1 MVEYLGSDSHLS
13 LNHPDTHRS
22 LAKEEDK
29 TTEEEILHN
38 PLVRTQCDH
47 YYHASSSKQ
56 KRRKK
61 NNNENSS
68 PLSSL
73 PVDCLMATNSN
84 NELELPV
91 SVSKNI
97 FEK

>member
-29 TTEEEILHN
+29 TTEEEILHI

-47 YYHASSSKQ
+47 YY
-56 KRRKK
+56 
-61 NNNENSS
+61 
-68 PLSSL
+68 LL
-73 PVDCLMATNSN
+73 DFATKWTQTRCF
-84 NELELPV
+84 V
-91 SVSKNI
+91 SVVTLYLVVLRLPLLYYMQ
-97 FEK
+97 